1 MPKTPAPSEPSRNP
15 FAGKT
20 FAITGTLEKR
30 SKDEA
35 AMSIEV
41 RGGKVTG
48 TVSRKTDYLV
58 AGDRAGAKLEA
69 AGRSPTHS
77 ATRTSAEPPH
87 AVASLSSRIAP
98 ENWKVT
104 VLPLPKG
111 FTLARALCFGG
122 GGILGVAEAR
132 RRPARRC
139 LWAEGRAEPID
150 DPAGFEPWGG
160 GATQLAGRRMVDGKD
175 RATVCERSGGRWALV
190 DLHPPGYTSSVATA
204 CADGQQVGYGQ
215 PGGQA
220 GNPVE
225 RALLWTGAAKGVV
238 ELRGPDPARQ
248 T

>member
-1 MPKTPAPSEPSRNP
+1 M
-15 FAGKT
+15 
-20 FAITGTLEKR
+20 
-30 SKDEA
+30 
-35 AMSIEV
+35 
-41 RGGKVTG
+41 
-48 TVSRKTDYLV
+48 
-58 AGDRAGAKLEA
+58 
-69 AGRSPTHS
+69 
-77 ATRTSAEPPH
+77 
-87 AVASLSSRIAP
+87 ASLSSRIAP

-175 RATVCERSGGRWALV
+175 RATVCERRGGRWARV
-190 DLHPPGYTSSVATA
+190 DL
-204 CADGQQVGYGQ
+204 GYGQ